1 MFTIDAQYGLLLS
14 VQNMTVMWNVD
25 NLFIYIPVLHELL
38 VVLVVMSLF
47 SGNEF
52 IICTS
57 KKKIFFYINIQ
68 ST

>member
-1 MFTIDAQYGLLLS
+1 MFTIDAQYGQLLS

-25 NLFIYIPVLHELL
+25 NLFIYIPVLDELL

-52 IICTS
+52 
-57 KKKIFFYINIQ
+57 Y
-68 ST
+68 